1 MPDKSTERYVPTKK
15 FEGKK
20 RPANRYKSP
29 RSSSGEANI
38 VFRTVLAAMV
48 VALGPGIILDIID
61 QNEPSLHKNTVLRN
75 EPKGA
80 SGGEELID
88 VGTVNNPTFNLIYGS
103 LDEDQMRQAIQ
114 AHEIEK
120 SIVRNDYLDSETFE
134 RVKRLEPLIWQASQ
148 KYNVPSDLLLGMV
161 IVESRG
167 EVLAVSGA
175 GAKGAT
181 QMMDEVAESYDLAVS
196 GADTQSAYF
205 EAQSDYVN
213 RETGELDNRFYPEKI
228 IPATAFELGAS
239 YERWGDWSLAVWEW
253 HAGAPEIYDN
263 LRDYIFGHFGENLDE
278 MRGLDVQPAMEL
290 VQIYRDRISKYKLN
304 TAKLLADPL
313 ILAKYEGRVE
323 FDLTEVYAK
332 RVVAAAEV
340 FNDMK
345 AENSY

>member
-1 MPDKSTERYVPTKK
+1 MPTKK

-181 QMMDEVAESYDLAVS
+181 QMMDEVAESHDLAVS

-228 IPATAFELGAS
+228 IPATAFELAS
-239 YERWGDWSLAVWEW
+239 SYGRWGDWSLAVWEW

-263 LRDYIFGHFGENLDE
+263 LRDYIFGHFGESLDE

-290 VQIYRDRISKYKLN
+290 VQIYRDRISAYKLN
-304 TAKLLADPL
+304 AAKLLADSL